1 MRTSPVERVASYL
14 VLTVMALGLVTP
26 LLGLVLAAFHPPGAH
41 VAGLSWPERFSWGN
55 LATAWQEGHFAS
67 LMGSSLIVCAIV
79 VPLTVLLATLAG
91 YGLGAMRTPG
101 RTGLGLVFLLGLT
114 LPIEVV
120 IVPLYH
126 DLRQLH
132 LTDSLITLSL
142 VEAAAFL
149 PFGVYWMRRVF
160 AGLPTELV
168 EQAVLD
174 GASPW
179 QRLRWIQWPLA
190 RPAVATLAVLYFMWA
205 WNQFLLVV
213 TIVSDPNRRT
223 APAGLGFFVAPHST
237 DLPLLSAA
245 SLIVIGPIVAVY
257 LIFQRQ
263 FVAGLLAGASR

>member
-1 MRTSPVERVASYL
+1 MRTSRAEGVASYL
-14 VLTVMALGLVTP
+14 VLIAMALGVLTP

-41 VAGLSWPERFSWGN
+41 VSGLSWPERFSWGN
-55 LATAWQEGHFAS
+55 LVTAWREGHFAS
-67 LMGSSLIVCAIV
+67 LMGASWTVCLIV
-79 VPLTVLLATLAG
+79 VPLTVVLATLAG
-91 YGLGAMRTPG
+91 YGLGGLRTPG
-101 RTGLGLVFLLGLT
+101 RGGLGLVFLLGMT

-120 IVPLYH
+120 IVPLYR
-126 DLRQLH
+126 DLRDLH

-149 PFGVYWMRRVF
+149 PFGVYWMRRTF
-160 AGLPTELV
+160 ANLPAELV
-168 EQAVLD
+168 EQALLD
-174 GASPW
+174 GAGPW
-179 QRLRWIQWPLA
+179 QRLRWIEWPLA

-213 TIVSDPNRRT
+213 TIISDPNRRT

-245 SLIVIGPIVAVY
+245 SLIVIGPIVVVY